1 MQSVLMCIIFCYLFA
16 GVGLA
21 ESHTGK
27 EAALKRKSTIIAFPR
42 YRFLRMVSESATLV
56 DERGVDK

>member
-1 MQSVLMCIIFCYLFA
+1 MQSVLTYIVFCYLFA
-16 GVGLA
+16 GVVRA

-27 EAALKRKSTIIAFPR
+27 DAALERKSTIIAFPR
-42 YRFLRMVSESATLV
+42 YRFLKIVSESAMLV